1 MKYYLVLFSLFLTTI
16 TSAKTFQDSTK
27 STPEVYKIGVQL
39 TAPFVTQKPNGNFDG
54 LSIKSWNLV
63 NENLDYNFEYK
74 TYESLA
80 ALLNAVESGEV
91 DFSINPIT
99 VTDNRMERMD
109 FSQPYFISHTGVAK
123 KKESQVFNI
132 LKNLWSWEF
141 ISAILALLGTIFI
154 FGFLV
159 WIFER
164 KKNAEE
170 FGGGKGRGLLEG
182 FWWSAVTMTTVGY
195 GDKSPRTTGGRI
207 VGLIW
212 MFMAIIII
220 SSLTASIASSLT
232 VKSINDEISG
242 ISDLN
247 RFNVGTVVSSSAAE
261 LLDLYNVKSEKLN
274 SVSDGIELIQNDDL
288 DLLVYDEPILR
299 YTIEQME
306 VGKDIEVL
314 EQTLKKDY
322 YSYAFPKNSD
332 LVKIINPALVRM
344 LKSME
349 WENLIKEYK

>member
-1 MKYYLVLFSLFLTTI
+1 MKYYLLLLFLVFSLHI
-16 TSAKTFQDSTK
+16 YAQESQDSIK
-27 STPEVYKIGVQL
+27 STPKTYKIGIQL
-39 TAPFVTQKPNGNFDG
+39 TPPFVTQNPNGTYDG

-63 NENLDYNFEYK
+63 NESLDYTFEYK
-74 TYESLA
+74 EYTTLT

-99 VTDNRMERMD
+99 VTDSRMQRMD

-123 KKESQVFNI
+123 RKESQIINI

-141 ISAILALLGTIFI
+141 ISAILALLGVIFI

-170 FGGGKGRGLLEG
+170 FGGGKGKGLIEG

-207 VGLIW
+207 IGLIW

-232 VKSINDEISG
+232 VKSINDEING
-242 ISDLN
+242 IADLN
-247 RFNVGTVVSSSAAE
+247 RFKVGTLNSSSAAE
-261 LLDLYNVKSEKLN
+261 LLDLYGINSEKLEAEEE
-274 SVSDGIELIQNDDL
+274 GIELLKNNEI

-299 YTIEQME
+299 YEIEKMN
-306 VGKDIEVL
+306 VAKSIEVL

-322 YSYAFPKNSD
+322 YSYSFPKNSD
-332 LVKIINPALVRM
+332 LVDQIDPALVRM
-344 LKSME
+344 LKRME
-349 WENLIKEYK
+349 WENLIQEYK